1 MSAKFPFVF
10 FVLALAHASAFIH
23 PFMWEELP
31 LPLHSTPNSSR
42 RFHLAPLR
50 LYSNQSGVPWPNYRS
65 LPVHSRIAQ
74 AEIKTQRIENM
85 VGDLFSVLLNAE
97 DLALIERQ
105 ARDSEIYID
114 KGFNMSRKPFM
125 LRNGIR
131 EIVGKYSIAV
141 RPLERKWTT
150 VDGYIHPYEEKR

>member
-1 MSAKFPFVF
+1 
-10 FVLALAHASAFIH
+10 
-23 PFMWEELP
+23 
-31 LPLHSTPNSSR
+31 
-42 RFHLAPLR
+42 
-50 LYSNQSGVPWPNYRS
+50 
-65 LPVHSRIAQ
+65 
-74 AEIKTQRIENM
+74 M

-131 EIVGKYSIAV
+131 EIVGKYSIPV

-150 VDGYIHPYEEKR
+150 VDGYIYPDDEKR